1 MSKNQLVVS
10 IDPGSKLCQALIAED
25 GRVLETFPFPN
36 LSFSGMEK
44 LLAHVQAQG
53 QNPVFVF
60 EATNVFW
67 RPLYWHLSSQGYHCR
82 TVSSSQTGAFRKTR
96 MRRTQTDTIDCKQIL
111 EIHRQNESHPTRF
124 LRQPL
129 AGLRELTRF
138 YTHLSDTRT
147 NLAYRL
153 REYLY
158 QLFPEWSRCF
168 SDLAGKTSLS
178 LIQQGLANPAVL
190 VKTRIDKLARIMKK
204 TSNGRFGLSQAR
216 TLKEHASHT
225 FGMNLAQ
232 EDVSFNLSTLAQA
245 ITYLA
250 GLMRPLE
257 QRISSLLAQVPQQL
271 LTVPGVHVIPAA
283 SFVSELGDPTDFSK
297 PEQVIAWFGLDVVWK
312 SSAGKGRGYH
322 ISKAGSPYA
331 RKWLYVA
338 AGEFVRHFPPAR
350 QKYLKLFKEHHLH
363 KKAMLPITADLAKL
377 LFVMYRDNSPF
388 DPARYH

>member
-10 IDPGSKLCQALIAED
+10 IDPGKNLCQAMIAED
-25 GRVLETFPFPN
+25 GRVLETFPFQN
-36 LSFSGMEK
+36 LSFSGLEK
-44 LLAHVQAQG
+44 LLAHVQAHG
-53 QNPVFVF
+53 RNPVFVL

-67 RPLYWHLSSQGYHCR
+67 RPLYWHLSARGYTCR

-96 MRRTQTDTIDCKQIL
+96 MRKTQTDAIDCKEIL
-111 EIHRQNESHPTRF
+111 EIHRKNESHPTRF
-124 LRQPL
+124 PRVPL

-138 YTHLSDTRT
+138 YTHLTDTRT

-158 QLFPEWSRCF
+158 QLFPEWQRCF
-168 SDLAGKTSLS
+168 SDLAGKTSLF

-190 VKTRIDKLARIMKK
+190 AKTRIDKLARLMKK
-204 TSNGRFGLSQAR
+204 TSNGRFRLSHAR
-216 TLKEHASHT
+216 TLKEQASHT
-225 FGMNLAQ
+225 FGMDLAA
-232 EDVSFNLSTLAQA
+232 EEISFNLSLLAQA

-257 QRISSLLAQVPQQL
+257 QRINSLLSQVPQQL
-271 LTVPGVHVIPAA
+271 LTVPGVAVVPAA
-283 SFVSELGDPTDFSK
+283 SFVSELGDPADFSN

-312 SSAGKGRGYH
+312 SSAGKGKGYH

-338 AGEFVRHFPPAR
+338 ATEFVRHFPPAR
-350 QKYLKLFKEHHLH
+350 QKYLQLFKEHHLH

-377 LFVMYRDNSPF
+377 LFFMYRDNAPF